1 MFEMTHV
8 EELRTWAKGSYPLV
22 AATELLLRAFNGV
35 FAKPGNPWIIQEE
48 GYANVW
54 INFEAIPD
62 NLGGTS
68 GGERRLLMLA
78 ASLADVGVEVNLGDY
93 LPGLDRANLNLF
105 LAAAAHAAGSH
116 EHSGLVL
123 NDAGE
128 PTSFQRL
135 DSLYPWPD
143 ES

>member
-1 MFEMTHV
+1 MTHE
-8 EELRTWAKGSYPLV
+8 EELRDWARGSYPLV

-68 GGERRLLMLA
+68 GGESRVLMLA

-93 LPGLDRANLNLF
+93 LPGLDRKILNLV
-105 LAAAAHAAGSH
+105 LAAVAHAGGSH
-116 EHSGLVL
+116 EHSDFSVNADGT
-123 NDAGE
+123 A
-128 PTSFQRL
+128 SFEKL
-135 DSLYPWPD
+135 PSLYPWPD

>member
-1 MFEMTHV
+1 MTHE
-8 EELRTWAKGSYPLV
+8 EELRTWARGSYPLV

-54 INFEAIPD
+54 INFELIPD

-68 GGERRLLMLA
+68 GGESRVLMLA
-78 ASLADVGVEVNLGDY
+78 ASLADVGVEVNLGDC
-93 LPGLDRANLNLF
+93 LPGLDRKILNLV
-105 LAAAAHAAGSH
+105 LAAVAHAGGSH
-116 EHSGLVL
+116 EHSDFSVNADGTV
-123 NDAGE
+123 
-128 PTSFQRL
+128 SFEKL
-135 DSLYPWPD
+135 PSLYPWPD